1 MVPARRKAAASCHPF
16 PPDARPMKRHF
27 LHPSGLHIAIEGP
40 GPFATRLSFT
50 RAGRHIVW
58 LARQHRKGLD
68 LRRRALD
75 PAGRP
80 FWQSAAYNWSVGAIF
95 AVGSFLFMLGS
106 VLSLVPASAWAWPA
120 LWTNIVFFAGS
131 IPFTIAGYLQHFQ
144 AANARDFMV
153 DPPAG
158 QERRVAL
165 IGWHPA
171 SAGWLSTFTQFLG
184 TVAFNFNTFDAILA
198 PPSATAQDL
207 FIWTPDMIGSALFL
221 ISGYLAFIETSH
233 RYWSWKP
240 KDLAWQIVFVNL
252 LGCIAFM
259 IAAILAFVPA
269 GPEPSW
275 IPAVSNINLL
285 LGALGFF
292 VGALLTMRESRAA
305 S

>member
-1 MVPARRKAAASCHPF
+1 
-16 PPDARPMKRHF
+16 MKRHV

-50 RAGRHIVW
+50 RAGRRIVW

-80 FWQSAAYNWSVGAIF
+80 FWQSAAYNWSVGALF

-106 VLSLVPASAWAWPA
+106 VLSLVPASAWSWPA
-120 LWTNIVFFAGS
+120 MWTDIVFFAGS
-131 IPFTIAGYLQHFQ
+131 IPFTVAGYLQHFQ
-144 AANARDFMV
+144 AANASAFSV
-153 DPPAG
+153 DPPG
-158 QERRVAL
+158 ETRRIAL
-165 IGWHPA
+165 IGWHPT

-184 TVAFNFNTFDAILA
+184 TVAFNVNTFDAIIA
-198 PPSATAQDL
+198 PPSWIAQNL
-207 FIWTPDMIGSALFL
+207 LIWTPDMIGSGLFL
-221 ISGYLAFIETSH
+221 VSGYLAFIETSH
-233 RYWSWKP
+233 RYWSWQP
-240 KDLAWQIVFVNL
+240 GDLAWQIVFVNL

-259 IAAILAFVPA
+259 VAAILAYVPV

-275 IPAVSNINLL
+275 IPAASNIHLL

-292 VGALLTMRESRAA
+292 VGALLTMRESRSA